1 MAPTIARFWTTRDLR
16 AVGKTHNDIAG
27 AVRRGEIFRITRDLY
42 STEEPDDLVKLKALS
57 WARPEMVYTGDTAAF
72 LHGLAPMRWPAH
84 GRVPRTRSRD
94 GGELLTLTGAVT
106 RRTCRR
112 WGVTTLTPLETA
124 ATAGSVA
131 LPARRALLERAY
143 SGVKGNDRLAAD
155 IAALPPSVRA
165 KATTLTDGLITGTAS
180 ELELKAVRAIVAA
193 LDGLDVEVQVNGM
206 IRGYRFDI
214 VIPEARVSIEI
225 DSHRYHSALR
235 ARQEDF
241 IKDRWKGNAAVR
253 WGWTLLRYPD
263 ASIDHALDEVTEEV
277 RDTVVFN
284 LDNPRTR
291 KIRQHELPTDRE
303 VWLWHPLLRTRA
315 EDD

>member
-1 MAPTIARFWTTRDLR
+1 MTTPRFWTTQDLR
-16 AVGKTHNDIAG
+16 AAGKTHSDIAG
-27 AVRRGEIFRITRDLY
+27 AVRRGEVFRITRDLY
-42 STEEPDDLVKLKALS
+42 SAEEPDDLVKLKALS

-72 LHGLAPMRWPAH
+72 LHGLVTMRWPAH

-143 SGVKGNDRLAAD
+143 SGVKGNDRLATD
-155 IAALPPSVRA
+155 LAALPPSVRA
-165 KATTLTDGLITGTAS
+165 KATALTDGLITGAAS
-180 ELELKAVRAIVAA
+180 ELELKAVRVIVAA
-193 LDGLDVEVQVNGM
+193 LDGLDVEIQVNGM
-206 IRGYRFDI
+206 IRGYRFDV
-214 VIPEARVSIEI
+214 VIPGPRVCIEI
-225 DSHRYHSALR
+225 DSSRYHSAR
-235 ARQEDF
+235 SARREDF

-263 ASIDHALDEVTEEV
+263 VSIDKTPDAVGEEV
-277 RDTVVFN
+277 RDTVTYN
-284 LDNPRTR
+284 LAYPRTR
-291 KIRQHELPTDRE
+291 RQRTHEIPTDRPI
-303 VWLWHPLLRTRA
+303 WLQ
-315 EDD
+315 